1 MPEPRQPS
9 EQEVAIARIYAKA
22 ALGLANKGDEATE
35 LLAELQEFIR
45 LLNTEAVFEEY
56 LASPLVG
63 SAERKTSLENSFRGK
78 MSDLLLDTLQV
89 MNRKGR
95 AGLVRAFAVAYREE
109 IDDLKQVVGVRV
121 RSAQPLTEKL
131 REGLR
136 AAVSSFSGKTAQLQE
151 EIDESLLGGLVL
163 HVGDRKIDT
172 SLVTELGAISARLS
186 DRASREIQGGTNYLE
201 DTR

>member
-1 MPEPRQPS
+1 
-9 EQEVAIARIYAKA
+9 
-22 ALGLANKGDEATE
+22 
-35 LLAELQEFIR
+35 
-45 LLNTEAVFEEY
+45 
-56 LASPLVG
+56 
-63 SAERKTSLENSFRGK
+63 

>member
-63 SAERKTSLENSFRGK
+63 SAGRKTSLENSFRGK